1 LALKIVP
8 SILSASQGNL
18 TATVKRLYAAGL
30 TTIHLDI
37 MDGCFVPEITFGAK
51 LCADLGK
58 EVSATWDAHLMVA
71 NPEHQLERFVEA
83 GADWIT
89 VHYESSNHIHRLLSR
104 IKELGKL
111 AGVSINPGTPVTALE
126 PLLDVADLILVMT
139 VNPGWGGQKLITSC
153 LDKVRWLRERTAA
166 KLMVDGGVNLETIGQ
181 VADAGADLT
190 VVGSALFRGEL
201 DEVLPKLQQ
210 AAAHSSKESR

>member
-1 LALKIVP
+1 MRKLQIVP

-18 TATVKRLYAAGL
+18 TATVKRLHAAGL

-51 LCADLGK
+51 LCADLAK
-58 EVSATWDAHLMVA
+58 EVDATWDAHLMVA
-71 NPEHQLERFVEA
+71 NPEHHLEQFAKA

-89 VHYESSNHIHRLLSR
+89 VHYESSNHVHRLLSR

-111 AGVSINPGTPVTALE
+111 AGVSINPGTPVSALE
-126 PLLDVADLILVMT
+126 PLLEVADLFLIMT

-153 LDKVRWLRERTAA
+153 LDKVRWLRERTEA
-166 KLMVDGGVNLETIGQ
+166 KLMVDGGVNLATIRQ

-190 VVGSALFRGEL
+190 VVGSALFRGKLEK
-201 DEVLPKLQQ
+201 VLPELQQ
-210 AAAHSSKESR
+210 AARE